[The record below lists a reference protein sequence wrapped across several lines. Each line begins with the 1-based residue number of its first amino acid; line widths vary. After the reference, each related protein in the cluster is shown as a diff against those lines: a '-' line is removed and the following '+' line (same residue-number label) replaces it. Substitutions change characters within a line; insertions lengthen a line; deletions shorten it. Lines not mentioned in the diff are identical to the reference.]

1 MDEALAKQ
9 LKKELKVHARAIGVP
24 EGAAKAFIEQTIL
37 GAQKNLTAKTTI
49 TSQDLTRLVSKELAK
64 YSSDLAY
71 AYKNH
76 DKII

>member
-1 MDEALAKQ
+1 MDEILIKQ
-9 LKKELKVHARAIGVP
+9 LKKELKTHARAISIP
-24 EGAAKAFIEQTIL
+24 EGAAQAFVKQTIL
-37 GAQKNLTAKTTI
+37 GVQKNLTQKTTI

-64 YSSDLAY
+64 YNSDLAY

>member
-1 MDEALAKQ
+1 MDEILIKQ
-9 LKKELKVHARAIGVP
+9 LKKELKTHARAVGIP
-24 EGAAKAFIEQTIL
+24 EGAAQAFIEQTIL
-37 GAQKNLTAKTTI
+37 GVQKNLTKKTTI